1 MITLLLTFGVCVIS
15 ALVPLVNAEAY
26 IVAVA
31 LSVDGAGLWALAVVA
46 GLGQTVGK
54 ILWYE
59 AARQSLS
66 WGWVRRRLE
75 APERQAALERWRIHF
90 QERSRLWLAVLFA
103 SASFGFPPL
112 LILAVVAGQ
121 LHVPRVSFALTV
133 LVGRTLRFAVI
144 LGGLDW
150 LTQFLVRAG

>member
-1 MITLLLTFGVCVIS
+1 MITLLLTFAVCVVS

-31 LSVDGAGLWALAVVA
+31 LTLDGAGLWALAFVA

-54 ILWYE
+54 IMWYE

-66 WGWVRRRLE
+66 WGWVRRKLE
-75 APERQAALERWRIHF
+75 TPSRQAALERWRTRF
-90 QERSRLWLAVLFA
+90 QEQSWLWLAVLFA
-103 SASFGFPPL
+103 SASAGFPPL

-133 LVGRTLRFAVI
+133 LIGRTVRFALI

-150 LTQFLVRAG
+150 LTEFLLRAS